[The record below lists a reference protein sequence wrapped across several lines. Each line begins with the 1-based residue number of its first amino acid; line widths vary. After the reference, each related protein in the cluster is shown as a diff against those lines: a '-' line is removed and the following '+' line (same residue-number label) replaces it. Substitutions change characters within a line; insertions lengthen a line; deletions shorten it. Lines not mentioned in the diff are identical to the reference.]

1 MSPESTW
8 YAWIAEG
15 RITREGWQPV
25 LRLSDKMETLDA
37 GKVEGER
44 DEDFEEH
51 IWDQLQQPGKLKW
64 ENTDDATRGKVL
76 RVALDAKQDGPS
88 TASFYNRLRAL
99 EPKVLTGEPQYL
111 GLWVHGNSSWARITF
126 ELVDAEGETWS
137 NIGAAAENGL
147 AAWNTNDTEST
158 TFVNFDGWRQLAV
171 ALPGQYPFDNYH
183 WPRNCNWRHRGGN
196 GLVDY
201 PLKLTALVLEMRE
214 RIVYIDEL
222 VETTSR
228 SLLLG
233 ELRAGKAHV
242 E

>member
-1 MSPESTW
+1 MGTVMAVAKWKRKSKSNHTSGGFKT
-8 YAWIAEG
+8 AFHDI
-15 RITREGWQPV
+15 
-25 LRLSDKMETLDA
+25 DTLGD
-37 GKVEGER
+37 GEL
-44 DEDFEEH
+44 DFETFSGICDPDGTSAAEVK
-51 IWDQLQQPGKLKW
+51 KL
-64 ENTDDATRGKVL
+64 
-76 RVALDAKQDGPS
+76 
-88 TASFYNRLRAL
+88 
-99 EPKVLTGEPQYL
+99 
-111 GLWVHGNSSWARITF
+111 F

-233 ELRAGKAHV
+233 ELTVGKAHV